1 MQIKKEAAA
10 NGDGMLSKLPNDVL
24 LNILERMDTLDALR
38 ACIVSKQMQKLPTM
52 LSQIVIVLGNHELF
66 RKNGAVADVTDKI
79 LSKRSPEITIRKLKV
94 KLYLTPNDCRSV
106 GKSVGH
112 AMVTQKLDAAEFEI
126 STQTVSECCTK
137 ADMLYFAKQF
147 NMFIGDCPDAFA
159 GLTRLHLQNMRF
171 REPDIHNILST
182 CKRLESL
189 RLFQCDAGIRSVLQ
203 VEHAGLVELDITF
216 ALLRTLDLKFLPKLK
231 QLTYD
236 TWSGFEIPLVLGF
249 VPQLSKLNLINKY
262 TLDKTLV
269 LRDLLANVPSINE
282 LHLDFRSEQ
291 VNAIISVSFF
301 SFTWGCNFW

>member
-1 MQIKKEAAA
+1 
-10 NGDGMLSKLPNDVL
+10 MLKLRF
-24 LNILERMDTLDALR
+24 ILRLDD
-38 ACIVSKQMQKLPTM
+38 C
-52 LSQIVIVLGNHELF
+52 LSI
-66 RKNGAVADVTDKI
+66 
-79 LSKRSPEITIRKLKV
+79 
-94 KLYLTPNDCRSV
+94 
-106 GKSVGH
+106 GKSVAL
-112 AMVTQKLDAAEFEI
+112 AMATQKLDAAEFEI

-236 TWSGFEIPLVLGF
+236 TWSGFESPLVLGF
-249 VPQLSKLNLINKY
+249 VPQLSKLNLIQKY

-269 LRDLLANVPSINE
+269 LRDLLANVPSISE